1 MIYRL
6 LKTNETLSKA
16 WISIAFDFI
25 IKLLVSKEL
34 IIGVIYDIIQVIIER
49 ITKYRYFILYKESSN
64 TKELIYVFNRIII
77 VQYGLLEEIIIDKDK
92 LFTSKFWTILI
103 IQISIYY
110 KLLIVFYL

>member
-34 IIGVIYDIIQVIIER
+34 IIGVIYDII
-49 ITKYRYFILYKESSN
+49 
-64 TKELIYVFNRIII
+64 
-77 VQYGLLEEIIIDKDK
+77 
-92 LFTSKFWTILI
+92 
-103 IQISIYY
+103 
-110 KLLIVFYL
+110 